1 MTVTVSSGSSSVSP
15 QLYDTVPLSSLR
27 QAEQQ
32 DRFPDRSE
40 LDRLI
45 NFFQAG
51 QSRIDI
57 ARLIAVNADRIVARA
72 ANRIFS
78 GGTPLAYLD
87 EPLSQT
93 AAVPGVGPAPAE
105 APEER
110 EEQLAFD
117 RSIRT
122 YSTGTSTSG
131 TTGFG
136 GWLSRLLANLRQSAD
151 LAVVTP
157 AGFSPI
163 DISRYGN
170 TSMRKSLRDLGWFLR
185 YVGYAVVA
193 GDPSILVVN
202 ARGLREVLV
211 KGCSIPATLV
221 ALQEMRAE
229 AAGLFSDRPDSR
241 ALVIDCFNVLIREL
255 AASTP
260 STRQRPGSKVA
271 QGLQLPASY
280 AEAAGSVG
288 RYVMRPGLSGR
299 EKAEV
304 IRAAYRQVLE
314 RDVVKGYSLRLD
326 DAESCVANGNIS
338 MREFVRRLGQSAIY
352 RRDFYG
358 GQSNSRA
365 VELAF
370 RHFLGRGV
378 SSLEEF
384 RRYFAVISTGGLA
397 KLVDALVDSA
407 EYGRI
412 YGEETVPY
420 LRDLGEEAQES
431 ANWGPNRKL
440 FTFAARFQGAPQYVT
455 SFASQRQPL
464 PDQHVYGGAND
475 PVANRYGAIF
485 PSSGKAPATLAA
497 GFGYDSRRLLVGTVP
512 GLRNQVGLPP
522 TRPAAAGRRRVRVV
536 RLQQI
541 ATGGSVPSRRRGGP
555 QPGVRFTEA
564 STQAVIAAVY
574 TQVLGNRG
582 YAGEQLSSEEARLEN
597 GDICLKDF
605 VRSVARS
612 RAFRKRYWEGL
623 YVVKAIEVMHRRL
636 LGRPSYGRWEI
647 DTYFDVAATCGFYG
661 LVDALIDS
669 REYGDAFGDDTVPY
683 ERYITPADRVARQ
696 VPGLRPD
703 FHIPFVGDPTNR
715 PLVDRRPE
723 RRPSTGFNYRGELSR
738 RRKDP
743 ARVQVPPSLLRSPM
757 AAPATPAFSRFLAPQ
772 TDPVRLVNRK
782 DPGELAV
789 VIRAAYR
796 QVLGKLQPM
805 DAERLSRAE
814 SALAFG
820 TVTVRQ
826 FVRAVALGDLY
837 RRRYYE
843 VCSPQAFVEFNF
855 SHLLGRPPSGR
866 AEINQHLQLLAR
878 EGLKAE
884 IDSYLDSEEYIERFG
899 EDVVPYSV
907 EARSLQAFQRPR
919 PQVSFTSTDAAPAV
933 TAIPDAEGETPQWKA
948 KVGRAPAPSYLSRV
962 PVRNLA
968 NVPYAPGIGGPVQR
982 RREPPVRLSL
992 SPNADESELQVVIC
1006 AAYKQLLGR
1015 VPLANERLRSA
1026 ESRLRSRTISVADF
1040 IAQVSASALFQ
1051 NRLSGLPA
1059 FRAADAAFMAI
1070 QGRAPSADDVR
1081 AFAVQRATRG
1091 QTRAVAAIM
1100 EAPEYKQRFGANTVP
1115 VVEGTQ
1121 TQPGRSQEVV
1131 ARTARLDGGAAGLT
1145 PRP

>member
-1 MTVTVSSGSSSVSP
+1 
-15 QLYDTVPLSSLR
+15 
-27 QAEQQ
+27 
-32 DRFPDRSE
+32 
-40 LDRLI
+40 
-45 NFFQAG
+45 
-51 QSRIDI
+51 
-57 ARLIAVNADRIVARA
+57 
-72 ANRIFS
+72 
-78 GGTPLAYLD
+78 
-87 EPLSQT
+87 
-93 AAVPGVGPAPAE
+93 
-105 APEER
+105 
-110 EEQLAFD
+110 
-117 RSIRT
+117 
-122 YSTGTSTSG
+122 
-131 TTGFG
+131 
-136 GWLSRLLANLRQSAD
+136 
-151 LAVVTP
+151 
-157 AGFSPI
+157 
-163 DISRYGN
+163 
-170 TSMRKSLRDLGWFLR
+170 
-185 YVGYAVVA
+185 
-193 GDPSILVVN
+193 
-202 ARGLREVLV
+202 
-211 KGCSIPATLV
+211 
-221 ALQEMRAE
+221 
-229 AAGLFSDRPDSR
+229 
-241 ALVIDCFNVLIREL
+241 
-255 AASTP
+255 
-260 STRQRPGSKVA
+260 
-271 QGLQLPASY
+271 
-280 AEAAGSVG
+280 
-288 RYVMRPGLSGR
+288 MRPGLSGR

-314 RDVVKGYSLRLD
+314 RDVVKGYSLRLE
-326 DAESCVANGNIS
+326 DAESCVANGSIS
-338 MREFVRRLGQSAIY
+338 MREFVRRLGQSEIY

-378 SSLEEF
+378 STLEEF
-384 RRYFAVISTGGLA
+384 RRYFAVISSGGLA
-397 KLVDALVDSA
+397 KLVDALVDSS

-431 ANWGPNRKL
+431 ANWGANRKL
-440 FTFAARFQGAPQYVT
+440 FTFAARFQGAPQYIT
-455 SFASQRQPL
+455 SFAGQRQPL

-485 PSSGKAPATLAA
+485 PASRKAPGTFAA
-497 GFGYDSRRLLVGTVP
+497 GFGYDSRRLLVGAVP
-512 GLRNQVGLPP
+512 GLRGQVGLPP
-522 TRPAAAGRRRVRVV
+522 SRPATAGSRGIRVV

-541 ATGGSVPSRRRGGP
+541 ATGGSVPSRRTAQP

-574 TQVLGNRG
+574 TQVLGNSG
-582 YAGEQLSSEEARLEN
+582 YAGERLSSEEARLEN

-612 RAFRKRYWEGL
+612 KAFRKRYWEGL

-669 REYGDAFGDDTVPY
+669 REYRDAFGDDTVPY

-715 PLVDRRPE
+715 ALVDRRPE

-757 AAPATPAFSRFLAPQ
+757 ATPAAPAFSRFLAPQ
-772 TDPVRLVNRK
+772 TEPIRLVNRK
-782 DPGELAV
+782 DLDELAV

-814 SALAFG
+814 SALAHG

-855 SHLLGRPPSGR
+855 SHLLGRPPADQ
-866 AEINQHLQLLAR
+866 AEINQHLRLLAQG
-878 EGLKAE
+878 GLKAE
-884 IDSYLDSEEYIERFG
+884 IDSHLDSEEYIERFG
-899 EDVVPYSV
+899 EDVVPYSI
-907 EARSLQAFQRPR
+907 EDQSLQTRQRPR
-919 PQVSFTSTDAAPAV
+919 PQVSFTSVDAVPVVTAAP
-933 TAIPDAEGETPQWKA
+933 DAGDETPQWRA
-948 KVGRAPAPSYLSRV
+948 KIGRAPAPSYLSRV
-962 PVRNLA
+962 PVRNLPA
-968 NVPYAPGIGGPVQR
+968 NVVYTPAVGGPVKP

-1026 ESRLRSRTISVADF
+1026 ESQLRSRAISVADF
-1040 IAQVSASALFQ
+1040 IARVGASTLFQ
-1051 NRLSGLPA
+1051 DRLSGMSA

-1070 QGRAPSADDVR
+1070 QGRAPSAEDVR

-1091 QTRAVAAIM
+1091 QTSAVAAIL
-1100 EAPEYKQRFGANTVP
+1100 ETSEYKERFGANTVP
-1115 VVEGTQ
+1115 AVEGTQ
-1121 TQPGRSQEVV
+1121 TWPGRSQEVV
-1131 ARTARLDGGAAGLT
+1131 SRTARLDGGAAGLT
-1145 PRP
+1145 PHP